1 MKVLVTGANGFV
13 GEPLCQYLSRFP
25 GVEVIAAVRDAR
37 TAPSGVMVKTITG
50 IDGNT
55 DWSHALVGV
64 DAVVHLAAH
73 VHQMGDEPGDSGA
86 YQTVNVDGTLNL
98 ARQSAASAV
107 TRFVFVSSVKA
118 CGEGQT
124 DPMQPPY
131 SETSPCQPVD
141 AYGRSKRAAELGLRD
156 TAVTRAMEVVVLR
169 PPLVYGPGVKAN
181 FWQLMRWVDRGWPL
195 PLGGIVN
202 RRDLIYVENLADA
215 IATSLVHPVA
225 AGGTF
230 FVSDGV
236 PLSTPELIRHIASA
250 LGRSARLVSVP
261 PAWLRILGTLSG
273 QRPAINRLLGSMMV
287 DDSAIRRAMDWQ
299 PPYSPEIGLQ
309 KTAAWYSKYGRL
321 YAETTS

>member
-13 GEPLCQYLSRFP
+13 GAPLCRHLSRLP

-37 TAPSGVMVKTITG
+37 SAPSGMKVKAIAG

-73 VHQMGDEPGDSGA
+73 VHQRGHRPAEHGA
-86 YQTVNVDGTLNL
+86 YQAVNVDGTLNL
-98 ARQSAASAV
+98 ARQSAAGAV
-107 TRFVFVSSVKA
+107 KRFVFVSSVKA
-118 CGEGQT
+118 CGEGQA

-131 SETSPCQPVD
+131 SETSSCQPVD

-156 TAVTRAMEVVVLR
+156 TALTRAMEVVVLR

-195 PLGGIVN
+195 PLAGIVN
-202 RRDLIYVENLADA
+202 RRDLIYVENLVDA
-215 IATSLVHPVA
+215 IATTLMHPAA

-236 PLSTPELIRHIASA
+236 RLSTPELIRHIASA
-250 LGRSARLVSVP
+250 LGRPARLVAVP
-261 PAWLRILGTLSG
+261 SAWLRILGTLTG
-273 QRPAINRLLGSMMV
+273 KRPAIDRLLGSMLV
-287 DDSAIRRAMDWQ
+287 DDSAIRRAMAWQ
-299 PPYSPEIGLQ
+299 PPYSLEIGLQ
-309 KTAAWYSKYGRL
+309 RTAAWYSECGRL